1 MFLKYFKEKEKFWYK
16 TKNFRKIQVWGV
28 GAAVDQNA
36 YSTGLDLRFGFFFYF
51 LVSGQCIR
59 ALFTVSQITL
69 FSNFFI
75 KNGSHN
81 TIYIFKNYFAIVF
94 SISTKINLILFR
106 YSVFNFNKNKL
117 NPNGPME
124 QPTQLERKKYDLY
137 FLNFHFKEKIKGN
150 Y

>member
-1 MFLKYFKEKEKFWYK
+1 M
-16 TKNFRKIQVWGV
+16 

-36 YSTGLDLRFGFFFYF
+36 YSTGLDLRFGFFFWSVDSASVHY
-51 LVSGQCIR
+51 LRV
-59 ALFTVSQITL
+59 LQITL

-94 SISTKINLILFR
+94 SISTKINLILFH

-117 NPNGPME
+117 NPNEPTE
-124 QPTQLERKKYDLY
+124 QPTQLEREKKCDLY
-137 FLNFHFKEKIKGN
+137 FLNFPFKEKIKGN
-150 Y
+150 

>member
-36 YSTGLDLRFGFFFYF
+36 YSTGLDLRFGFFFFWSVDSAPVYY
-51 LVSGQCIR
+51 LR
-59 ALFTVSQITL
+59 VSQITL

-75 KNGSHN
+75 KNGSHS
-81 TIYIFKNYFAIVF
+81 TIYIFKNYFATVF
-94 SISTKINLILFR
+94 SISTKINLILFH

-117 NPNGPME
+117 NPNEPTE

>member
-1 MFLKYFKEKEKFWYK
+1 MHIVL
-16 TKNFRKIQVWGV
+16 VWICV
-28 GAAVDQNA
+28 SV
-36 YSTGLDLRFGFFFYF
+36 FFFWSVDSASVHY
-51 LVSGQCIR
+51 LRV
-59 ALFTVSQITL
+59 LQITL

-117 NPNGPME
+117 NLNGPME